1 MQPQSLRE
9 LVKRLQEPIKRGAE
23 VSVRDVMT
31 DGDRVITVSTEATL
45 KRVAE
50 LMVEH
55 AISGLP
61 VVDADG
67 RVVGVVSEADIV
79 AGETAGAGTEAMTA
93 RARSLADPSAVA
105 IPRTAGEAM
114 TAPAVTVTPDQPM
127 MAAAQ
132 RIVDRG

>member
-9 LVKRLQEPIKRGAE
+9 LVKRLQEPMKRGAD

-55 AISGLP
+55 ADIRRLP

-79 AGETAGAGTEAMTA
+79 AGETAGRE
-93 RARSLADPSAVA
+93 RR
-105 IPRTAGEAM
+105 R
-114 TAPAVTVTPDQPM
+114 
-127 MAAAQ
+127 
-132 RIVDRG
+132 